1 MTNTNLST
9 EHRQHFLDEGFS
21 HDVIN
26 ELVNN
31 GLVRSMTPTEAAV
44 EWFQVRDT
52 DGNGLTG
59 GIVFQF
65 SQTYSQLRVDTPEL
79 IQKPGQKLPKYLSPT
94 IPIDNNCAYIPE
106 GCQVI
111 TEGMKDALA
120 FSNLGGVPTG
130 AISGVSHAVKA
141 LPAGCGYTILFDA
154 DAWENDKVF
163 LNLIRAGVHCAGN
176 VAILPPIDGE
186 PKAGGCEYFKAGN
199 TAEDF
204 KNLIENSRSCENV
217 VDEWLD
223 HRLNNISDVKSAAN
237 LAVTAG
243 KAFGELFGYATPA
256 AKASIK
262 TLVRSEPLKIYS
274 LDLNAVYSSSL
285 NTKEAQKAKA
295 REEAGDNKPVI
306 LTLELVKEKCVFF
319 HSQAPD
325 SKGYVSIP
333 TSQSIFKNVPVV
345 SEAFEN
351 WFIGEYYSVSGEGL
365 TKDSVNQVLA
375 TAKAIATHGSPQEF
389 VSTKRVYPHLDRHF
403 LYLGDEDQTV
413 IEYSAKGWW
422 VCLDSPVRFIAD
434 DHRGALPVP
443 AKDGSIDKLWDFV
456 RIVDISDRLLVLIF
470 LVKLLFPGNTE
481 LLLCLSGYAGSGKT
495 TAARFLRELID
506 PFLYGSVLGEIP
518 DSKDELAIH
527 CMKRCVVVID
537 NVSDIGKRMS
547 DRLCRMLTGD
557 GFTKRKLHTDLDEI
571 ALDCKSPLM
580 MTAIGQVVTKS
591 DLLQRTLAVELPTI
605 NDENRGSEKG
615 LEDEFIKYHPR
626 LLGGLLTLACE
637 ALAIK
642 EKTECQ
648 TYARFTEFAHL
659 GESVQAASKYP
670 DNTLKNRLEQ
680 GVRTAHNLT
689 IESSVVGSTLRS
701 WIADLKKWDGSP
713 TDLLNCLKSHA
724 KKSDSSRTLPNL
736 PNKLTSELRMIEQAL
751 NQEGIEINYKR
762 KIAGQ
767 HIYVSTRLKSEILS
781 TLPTFPGLESLETNA
796 NNSLTHVDAFH
807 NPSTS
812 TYMPSTSTYMPST
825 CPDKETAPNI
835 DSESTSDHVDALKIH
850 LHAPEVLQDKGYTDL
865 TPNVDVGHVD
875 TPQNLSTCKESLS
888 SNDYSEKISD
898 HVGHVDKKENFN
910 GGDKHIVCKNSEI
923 PQDPNNIE
931 TLDQDDEV

>member
-1 MTNTNLST
+1 MKESNLASN
-9 EHRQHFLDEGFS
+9 HHQHLLSEGFS
-21 HDVIN
+21 EANIN
-26 ELVNN
+26 ELIDK
-31 GLVRSMTPTEAAV
+31 GLIRSLTPAEAAV
-44 EWFQVRDT
+44 DWFQVRDK
-52 DGNGLTG
+52 DGEGLTG
-59 GIVFQF
+59 GIIFQF
-65 SQTYSQLRVDTPEL
+65 SETYSQLRVDAPEL
-79 IQKPGQKLPKYLSPT
+79 IHKPGDKLPKYLSPPV
-94 IPIDNNCAYIPE
+94 PIDNTCAYIPE

-120 FSNLGGVPTG
+120 FSLMGGIPTG
-130 AISGVSHAVKA
+130 AIAGVSHAVKA
-141 LPAGCGYTILFDA
+141 LPAGCGYVIVFDA
-154 DAWENDKVF
+154 DAWENDKIF
-163 LNLIRAGVHCAGN
+163 LALVRAGVHCDGR
-176 VAILPPIDGE
+176 VAILPPVDGQ
-186 PKAGGCEYFKAGN
+186 PKAGACEYFKAGH
-199 TAEDF
+199 TTDDF
-204 KNLIENSRSCENV
+204 KKLVDDARSPEQLAE
-217 VDEWLD
+217 EWIFD
-223 HRLNNISDVKSAAN
+223 KSQNIIDVKSAAN

-243 KAFGELFGYATPA
+243 KAYGELFGYTTPA

-262 TLVRSEPLKIYS
+262 ALVKSETFKEYA

-285 NTKEAQKAKA
+285 NTKEAQKARAKEDDA
-295 REEAGDNKPVI
+295 ENKPVR

-333 TSQSIFKNVPVV
+333 TSPSIFKNVPVV

-389 VSTKRVYPHLDRHF
+389 VSTKRVCPHLDRHF

-422 VCLDSPVRFIAD
+422 VCLDSPVKFIAD

-443 AKDGSIDKLWDFV
+443 TKDGSIDKLWDFV

-506 PFLYGSVLGEIP
+506 PFLYGSLLGEIP

-591 DLLQRTLAVELPTI
+591 DLLQRTLSVELPTI

-615 LEDEFIKYHPR
+615 LGDEFTKHHPR
-626 LLGGLLTLACE
+626 LLGGLLTLAYE

-642 EKTECQ
+642 ETTECQ

-670 DNTLKNRLEQ
+670 ENTLRNRLEQ

-701 WIADLKKWDGSP
+701 WIADLKKWEG
-713 TDLLNCLKSHA
+713 TAAELLNCLKSHA

-751 NQEGIEINYKR
+751 NQEGIEINYQK
-762 KIAGQ
+762 KMTGQ
-767 HIYVSTRLKSEILS
+767 HIYISTRLNSGNLSSLPSSGGEMLTGKESHDDDAPKNQPSSTVIPPSSNFTEI
-781 TLPTFPGLESLETNA
+781 
-796 NNSLTHVDAFH
+796 
-807 NPSTS
+807 PS
-812 TYMPSTSTYMPST
+812 
-825 CPDKETAPNI
+825 NI
-835 DSESTSDHVDALKIH
+835 DGDGASAYDDALKNH
-850 LHAPEVLQDKGYTDL
+850 RHTLEPLHSNGSEGSELREHD
-865 TPNVDVGHVD
+865 GHD
-875 TPQNLSTCKESLS
+875 DPPLNLPSLEEPIQ
-888 SNDYSEKISD
+888 SNDYSAQN
-898 HVGHVDKKENFN
+898 GHNDGHDGQKENFN
-910 GGDKHIVCKNSEI
+910 VGDKHIVCENSEI
-923 PQDPNNIE
+923 PQDPDKLE
-931 TLDQDDEV
+931 TLDQVDEV